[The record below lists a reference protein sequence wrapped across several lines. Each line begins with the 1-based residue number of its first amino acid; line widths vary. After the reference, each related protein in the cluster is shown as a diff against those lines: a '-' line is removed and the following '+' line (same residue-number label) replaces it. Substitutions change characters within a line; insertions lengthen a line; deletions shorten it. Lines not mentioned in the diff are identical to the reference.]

1 MYDIAAVSL
10 CLQRGFM
17 LNFAAATLQQLH
29 LVLPKA
35 AAEAQQHFSSNL
47 ARWDEIINN
56 ASTAPS

>member
-1 MYDIAAVSL
+1 V

-47 ARWDEIINN
+47 AHWEAILNN
-56 ASTAPS
+56 NEASTATS